1 MNKKSILSLVLIIV
15 IAIVAYLYFSG
26 GTNTECTSSLLTQ
39 NKTLQSQD
47 AEYIY
52 SLSQQMG
59 QVQLDD
65 SIFSNSIFQSL
76 RDNTATFPA
85 LPAGRDN
92 PFAPL

>member
-1 MNKKSILSLVLIIV
+1 MNKKSILSLVLIIIIV
-15 IAIVAYLYFSG
+15 IVAYLYFSG
-26 GTNTECTSSLLTQ
+26 GTSTDNTSSLLAQ
-39 NKTLQSQD
+39 NKSLQSPD

-76 RDNTATFPA
+76 KDNTVSFPEQ
-85 LPAGRDN
+85 PSGRDN

>member
-1 MNKKSILSLVLIIV
+1 MNKKSILSIVLIII

-26 GTNTECTSSLLTQ
+26 GTSTDNTSSLLAQ
-39 NKTLQSQD
+39 NKTLQSPD

-52 SLSQQMG
+52 NLSQQMG

-76 RDNTATFPA
+76 KDNTVTFPEQ
-85 LPAGRDN
+85 PAGRDN